1 VTLAKFRLQARA
13 NWGRWVVSCFRCPSA
28 LDLLPGAPVFFCRE
42 CGSSAEVEWPPDE
55 LRYGIERLLL
65 MRPDVTTQNWQ
76 PGETLIDLM
85 RENAAHGIFTEL
97 PDDRANLIVEPE
109 RIRMDN
115 LPPTFRR
122 ELKAIA

>member
-1 VTLAKFRLQARA
+1 VTLILYRLPVVA
-13 NWGRWVVSCFRCPSA
+13 NWGRWIVRCPRCPSA
-28 LDLLPGAPVFFCRE
+28 DLAPADVFWCTE
-42 CGSSAEVEWPPDE
+42 CGARAEVEWPSPE

-76 PGETLIDLM
+76 PGETLVDLM
-85 RENAAHGIFTEL
+85 VENGAHGIFTEL
-97 PDDRANLIVEPE
+97 PDDRSTLAVDDG
-109 RIRMDN
+109 RILMDN